1 MQNYLQ
7 YDDSNDSEIFLE
19 QEVYDLNLR
28 LSTCTVA
35 NSDGKPNEDAF
46 ASARVNDQIWLAV
59 FDGTTSLKSI
69 PALGD
74 TSGARFA
81 SHFLKDKFTASFTDA
96 QKSPRDLLLYL
107 NELLLQQTGELGG
120 SLSDTHSLPAS
131 MATVVK
137 IDLATNILSFA
148 HVGDTYGIIFH
159 NDCSSLVFTDDKNNK
174 FDQGMFDLIRKIAIE
189 NSITNRQARQND
201 EVKKALYEMFIK
213 RNNNPDG
220 TGSGLVNGDPYM
232 VKYLHTGEFS
242 ISDIKA
248 VLLATDGL
256 EVQGQ
261 GILDDKFRS
270 YLLSEFKDTGFLG
283 VIKLKK
289 ESEDADPDWNNIRYK
304 HSDDA
309 TGIMIEFNQ

>member
-1 MQNYLQ
+1 
-7 YDDSNDSEIFLE
+7 
-19 QEVYDLNLR
+19 
-28 LSTCTVA
+28 
-35 NSDGKPNEDAF
+35 
-46 ASARVNDQIWLAV
+46 
-59 FDGTTSLKSI
+59 
-69 PALGD
+69 
-74 TSGARFA
+74 
-81 SHFLKDKFTASFTDA
+81 
-96 QKSPRDLLLYL
+96 
-107 NELLLQQTGELGG
+107 
-120 SLSDTHSLPAS
+120 